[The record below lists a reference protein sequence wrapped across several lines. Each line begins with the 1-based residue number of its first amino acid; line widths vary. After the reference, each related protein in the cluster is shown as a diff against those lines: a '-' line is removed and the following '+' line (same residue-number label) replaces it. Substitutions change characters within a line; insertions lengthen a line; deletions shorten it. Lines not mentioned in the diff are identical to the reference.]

1 MKYSVPSKL
10 SSDCITTYFIGREL
24 LDGFFFQQSKHF
36 VSSLP
41 SPTLSLVSHA
51 FSFTSYEILMHI
63 HMGF

>member
-36 VSSLP
+36 VS
-41 SPTLSLVSHA
+41 LSLVSHA